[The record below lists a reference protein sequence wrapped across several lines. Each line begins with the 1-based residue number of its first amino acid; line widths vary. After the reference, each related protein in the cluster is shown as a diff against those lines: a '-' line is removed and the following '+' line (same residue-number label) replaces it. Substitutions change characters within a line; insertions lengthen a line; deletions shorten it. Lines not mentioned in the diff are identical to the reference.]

1 MLVASTGNAADSAAM
16 IGRDALPRHYPVRP
30 APAPWRWLIA
40 AVLAAT
46 VLAGCASA
54 PHPPVVAG
62 PASEPLP
69 LRDYSPRAP
78 RPLDLRSDD
87 VLIQAAGLIGT
98 RYRFGGS
105 RPETGFDCSGF
116 TSWVFAEAAGIQLPR
131 TAREQFVQ
139 SGPVVARDALQ
150 AGDLVFF
157 EQSRR
162 GIDHVGIYVG
172 EGRFVH
178 APSRGGRVRIDS
190 LSLPH
195 WQRSFEGARR
205 PLANRP

>member
-1 MLVASTGNAADSAAM
+1 MT
-16 IGRDALPRHYPVRP
+16 GRDALPRHYPAPV
-30 APAPWRWLIA
+30 APAPCGRRWGL
-40 AVLAAT
+40 AVLLTAL
-46 VLAGCASA
+46 LAGCASA
-54 PHPPVVAG
+54 PRPSAPG

-69 LRDYSPRAP
+69 LRSYSPRQPHA
-78 RPLDLRSDD
+78 LDLRADD
-87 VLIQAAGLIGT
+87 VLMQAAGLIGT

-116 TSWVFAEAAGIQLPR
+116 TSWVFAEAAGISLPR
-131 TAREQFVQ
+131 TAREQFAR
-139 SGPVVARDALQ
+139 SGPSIAADQLQ

-172 EGRFVH
+172 EGRFIH
-178 APSRGGRVRIDS
+178 APSRGGRVRIDA

-205 PLANRP
+205 PLATEP

>member
-1 MLVASTGNAADSAAM
+1 MN
-16 IGRDALPRHYPVRP
+16 GRDALPRHYPARQKPAPCRP
-30 APAPWRWLIA
+30 ALAL
-40 AVLAAT
+40 LAAALL
-46 VLAGCASA
+46 VACAS
-54 PHPPVVAG
+54 PPRPPPVATG

-69 LRDYSPRAP
+69 LRGYSPRQP

-87 VLIQAAGLIGT
+87 VLMQAVGLIGI

-131 TAREQFVQ
+131 TAREQFGAA
-139 SGPVVARDALQ
+139 GPAVPREALQ

-205 PLANRP
+205 PLAGGGR

>member
-1 MLVASTGNAADSAAM
+1 M
-16 IGRDALPRHYPVRP
+16 IGRDFLPRHYPVHP
-30 APAPWRWLIA
+30 ASAPWRGLVA
-40 AVLAAT
+40 AVLTAV

-54 PHPPVVAG
+54 PRPPVATG
-62 PASEPLP
+62 PSSEPLP
-69 LRDYSPRAP
+69 LRDYRPRAP

-87 VLIQAAGLIGT
+87 VLMQAAGLIGT
-98 RYRFGGS
+98 RYRFGGN

-131 TAREQFVQ
+131 TAREQF
-139 SGPVVARDALQ
+139 SEAGPAVARHALQ

-190 LSLPH
+190 LALPH
-195 WQRSFEGARR
+195 WQRTFEGARR
-205 PLANRP
+205 PLAAQP

>member
-1 MLVASTGNAADSAAM
+1 MT
-16 IGRDALPRHYPVRP
+16 GRDTLPHHYP
-30 APAPWRWLIA
+30 APASPAPCWGRWGLALLLIA
-40 AVLAAT
+40 L
-46 VLAGCASA
+46 LSGCASA
-54 PHPPVVAG
+54 PRPSAPGHGA
-62 PASEPLP
+62 ASEPLP
-69 LRDYSPRAP
+69 LRSYTPRQPRA
-78 RPLDLRSDD
+78 LDLRADD
-87 VLIQAAGLIGT
+87 VLIQAVGLIGA
-98 RYRFGGS
+98 RYRFGGN

-116 TSWVFAEAAGIQLPR
+116 TSWVFAEAAGISLPR
-131 TAREQFVQ
+131 TAREQFAR
-139 SGPVVARDALQ
+139 SGPSVAADQLQ

-178 APSRGGRVRIDS
+178 APSRGGRVRIDA

-205 PLANRP
+205 PLAAEP